1 MPRTPK
7 NAENDPTPDDP
18 FHSRS
23 GPKDDEK
30 SDRKPHPKTDRK
42 SDRRAADAALG
53 RKEPVGRGTV
63 VRALAALIVVGAS
76 LAAALLIPP
85 RLGLDLRGGTQI
97 VLQTRDGVGVVANAE
112 NTDRALEVLRK
123 RVDALGVAEPTLAR
137 SGERRIIVE
146 LPGVQDPREAAEVI
160 GRTAQ
165 LTFHPVLGP
174 GDPAA
179 VRDPAAAPA
188 TPTDPSKEQTLADED
203 GQPLQLGPAALTGS
217 AVDDAAPQTDPQQ
230 GPGWFITIDFTGPG
244 GTAWQQL
251 TGAAACAQPGD
262 PQRRVAIVLD
272 DRVISSPQVDPSIGC
287 NVGIGGGS
295 TQITGQF
302 TDAEARDLAAL
313 VRGGSLPLPVDVL
326 EQRTVGPTLGDEA
339 IDASTRA
346 AIIGLALTALF
357 ITVVYR
363 LVGLLATLAL
373 ASYTLIAYGVLV
385 YLGATLTLPGLA
397 GFVLAIGLAIDANVL
412 VFERAREEYAASAT
426 TARGTARTPRAR
438 LGSALTAGF
447 DRAWS
452 AILDSNV
459 TTLIAAGLLFWLAS
473 GPVRGFG
480 VTLGIGVIA
489 SMISALVVTRVLA
502 EIALRNRW
510 AVRHPGITG
519 VAGSGRVRRFVEE
532 RGPDLSRR
540 TGMFLAISA
549 LVLVASFA
557 GVALRGLNLGVEFT
571 GGRLLQYSTSAQID
585 VTTARAAVADAGF
598 PTAVV
603 QTTSEGGSEEV
614 TVRTRPISNDEA
626 AQIEAALKQID
637 PQVTKESDELVGPTL
652 GEELRNNALIALGV
666 ALAAQ
671 LLYLAF
677 RFRWTFGLAAVLAML
692 HDVVAVVG
700 LFAWLGR
707 PVDGV
712 FLAAALTIIGIS
724 VNDSVVVFDRI
735 RETWRE
741 RPGEPFAKVASR
753 AVLQTLPRTI
763 NTGIGAMAI
772 LGALTVLGGDS
783 LRDVSLALL
792 AGLVVGTWSTV
803 ATAVPLAAVFERLRA
818 RRLGSSGPIGAGAA
832 PGGPGTAARRT
843 PAGAGASGRGGR
855 WADAEDPTDPYAFVD
870 KGGAVKRGTAD

>member
-1 MPRTPK
+1 MSPGTPPDQLPDQPSDEQPPTAKSKARPDIGRLEPLPRAT
-7 NAENDPTPDDP
+7 
-18 FHSRS
+18 
-23 GPKDDEK
+23 
-30 SDRKPHPKTDRK
+30 
-42 SDRRAADAALG
+42 L
-53 RKEPVGRGTV
+53 
-63 VRALAALIVVGAS
+63 VRALAALAVVGAA
-76 LAAALLIPP
+76 LAAALMIPP

-97 VLQTRDGVGVVANAE
+97 VLETRDGPGVVANAE
-112 NTDRALEVLRK
+112 NTDKALEVLRK

-137 SGERRIIVE
+137 SGDNRIIVE
-146 LPGVQDPREAAEVI
+146 LPGVQDPREAAEVV

-174 GDPAA
+174 GDPADLPPA
-179 VRDPAAAPA
+179 DPAGPAAPGD
-188 TPTDPSKEQTLADED
+188 PTKERTIADES
-203 GQPLQLGPAALTGS
+203 GQPLQLGPSALTGS
-217 AVDDAAPQTDPQQ
+217 AVEDAAPQTDPQQ

-251 TGAAACAQPGD
+251 TAQAACAPPGE

-272 DRVISSPQVDPSIGC
+272 DAVISSPQVDPSIGC
-287 NVGIGGGS
+287 NAGIGGGS
-295 TQITGQF
+295 TQITGSF
-302 TDAEARDLAAL
+302 TDVEARDLAAL
-313 VRGGSLPLPVDVL
+313 VRGGALPLPVEVV
-326 EQRTVGPTLGDEA
+326 EQRTVGPTLGDDA
-339 IDASTRA
+339 IEASTRA
-346 AIIGLALTALF
+346 AVIGLALTALF

-373 ASYTLIAYGVLV
+373 ATYTLIAYGVLV

-412 VFERAREEYAASAT
+412 VFERAREEYQASAT

-438 LGSALTAGF
+438 LGSAITAGF
-447 DRAWS
+447 SRAWS

-459 TTLIAAGLLFWLAS
+459 TTLIAAGLLFMLAS

-480 VTLGIGVIA
+480 VTLGIGVVA

-502 EIALRNRW
+502 ELALRSRW
-510 AVRHPGITG
+510 AATHPGVTG
-519 VAGSGRVRRFVEE
+519 VAGAGRVRTLIEQ

-549 LVLVASFA
+549 LVVVASFA
-557 GVALRGLNLGVEFT
+557 GVAARGLNLGVEFT
-571 GGRLLQYSTSAQID
+571 GGRLLQYTTSTQVD
-585 VTTARAAVADAGF
+585 VAAAREAVGEAGF

-603 QTTSEGGSEEV
+603 QATGSGGSEEIS
-614 TVRTRPISNDEA
+614 VRTRPISNEQA
-626 AQIEAALKQID
+626 VQIEQALRGLD
-637 PQVTKESDELVGPTL
+637 PGLAKESDELVGPTL

-735 RETWRE
+735 RETWRDN
-741 RPGEPFAKVASR
+741 PTMPFAKVASR

-772 LGALTVLGGDS
+772 LAALTVLGGDS
-783 LRDVSLALL
+783 LQDVSLALL

-803 ATAVPLAAVFERLRA
+803 ATAIPLAALFERMRA
-818 RRLGSSGPIGAGAA
+818 RRLGESGPIGAEASPA
-832 PGGPGTAARRT
+832 SRPPARGGRT
-843 PAGAGASGRGGR
+843 PVAAGAGKPGRRDR
-855 WADAEDPTDPYAFVD
+855 WADAADPADPYAFVD
-870 KGGAVKRGTAD
+870 EDAPVRRGSAD

>member
-1 MPRTPK
+1 MSTTD
-7 NAENDPTPDDP
+7 EPTPDDP
-18 FHSRS
+18 TPDAAPDTARAK
-23 GPKDDEK
+23 GPKTRPD
-30 SDRKPHPKTDRK
+30 
-42 SDRRAADAALG
+42 
-53 RKEPVGRGTV
+53 VGRLEPLSRGSV
-63 VRALAALIVVGAS
+63 VRALAALAVVGAA
-76 LAAALLIPP
+76 LAAALMIPP

-97 VLQTRDGVGVVANAE
+97 VLQTRDGAGVVANAE
-112 NTDRALEVLRK
+112 NTDKALEVLRK

-137 SGERRIIVE
+137 SGENRIIVE

-174 GDPAA
+174 GDPADLPPA
-179 VRDPAAAPA
+179 DAAGPKTPADP
-188 TPTDPSKEQTLADED
+188 TKERTIADES
-203 GQPLQLGPAALTGS
+203 GQPLQLGPSALTGS
-217 AVDDAAPQTDPQQ
+217 AVSDAAPQTDPQQ

-251 TGAAACAQPGD
+251 TAQAACAPPGD

-272 DRVISSPQVDPSIGC
+272 DAVISSPQVDPSIGC
-287 NVGIGGGS
+287 NAGIGGGS
-295 TQITGQF
+295 TQITGSF

-313 VRGGSLPLPVDVL
+313 VRGGALPLPVDVI
-326 EQRTVGPTLGDEA
+326 EQRTVGPTLGDDA

-346 AIIGLALTALF
+346 AVIGLALTALF

-373 ASYTLIAYGVLV
+373 ATYTLLSYGALV

-412 VFERAREEYAASAT
+412 VFERAREEYTASAT

-459 TTLIAAGLLFWLAS
+459 TTLLAAGLLFWLAS

-480 VTLGIGVIA
+480 VTLGIGVVA
-489 SMISALVVTRVLA
+489 SMVSALVVTRVLA
-502 EIALRNRW
+502 ELALRSRW
-510 AVRHPGITG
+510 AATHPSITG
-519 VAGSGRVRRFVEE
+519 VAGAGRVRAWIEE
-532 RGPDLSRR
+532 HGPDLSRR
-540 TGMFLAISA
+540 TGMFLAVSA
-549 LVLVASFA
+549 LVVVASFA
-557 GVALRGLNLGVEFT
+557 GVAARGLNLGVEFT
-571 GGRLLQYSTSAQID
+571 GGRLLQYTTSTQVD
-585 VTTARAAVADAGF
+585 VAAAREAVSDAGF

-603 QTTSEGGSEEV
+603 QATGSGGAEEIS
-614 TVRTRPISNDEA
+614 VRTRPISNEQA
-626 AQIEAALKQID
+626 AQVEQALRSLD
-637 PQVTKESDELVGPTL
+637 PGLAKESDELVGPTL

-677 RFRWTFGLAAVLAML
+677 RFRWTFGLAAVLAMA

-707 PVDGV
+707 PIDGV

-735 RETWRE
+735 RETWRD
-741 RPGEPFAKVASR
+741 RPNEPFARVASR

-772 LGALTVLGGDS
+772 LAALTVLGGDS
-783 LRDVSLALL
+783 LQDVSLALL

-803 ATAVPLAAVFERLRA
+803 ATAVPLAALFERWRA
-818 RRLGSSGPIGAGAA
+818 RRLGESGPIGAQASGGSGGSGAVGRSA
-832 PGGPGTAARRT
+832 GRGRT
-843 PAGAGASGRGGR
+843 PVAAGAGAPSGRRRDR
-855 WADAEDPTDPYAFVD
+855 WADAPDPTDPYAFVD
-870 KGGAVKRGTAD
+870 DAAPPRRGSAD

>member
-1 MPRTPK
+1 M
-7 NAENDPTPDDP
+7 
-18 FHSRS
+18 
-23 GPKDDEK
+23 
-30 SDRKPHPKTDRK
+30 
-42 SDRRAADAALG
+42 
-53 RKEPVGRGTV
+53 
-63 VRALAALIVVGAS
+63 VRALAALLGGGAS
-76 LAAALLIPP
+76 RAAARLIPP

-174 GDPAA
+174 GDPAD
-179 VRDPAAAPA
+179 VRDPAAAGPA
-188 TPTDPSKEQTLADED
+188 TPADPSKEQTVPDED
-203 GQPLQLGPAALTGS
+203 GQPLRLGPASLTGS
-217 AVDDAAPQTDPQQ
+217 AVKDAAPQTDPQQ

-244 GTAWQQL
+244 GTGWQQL
-251 TGAAACAQPGD
+251 TGQAACAQPGD

-326 EQRTVGPTLGDEA
+326 EQRTVGPTLGDDA

-549 LVLVASFA
+549 LVLVVSFA

-571 GGRLLQYSTSAQID
+571 GGRLLQYATSSQID

-603 QTTSEGGSEEV
+603 QTSSEGGSDEV

-626 AQIEAALKQID
+626 AQIETALKQLD

-724 VNDSVVVFDRI
+724 VNDSVVVFDRV

-741 RPGEPFAKVASR
+741 RPDQPFAKVASH

-772 LGALTVLGGDS
+772 LAALTVLGGDS

-803 ATAVPLAAVFERLRA
+803 ATAVPLAAVFERMRA
-818 RRLGSSGPIGAGAA
+818 RRLGSSGPIGSGAA
-832 PGGPGTAARRT
+832 PGGPGTAGRRT
-843 PAGAGASGRGGR
+843 PVGAGASRGGGR

>member
-1 MPRTPK
+1 MPRRNGT
-7 NAENDPTPDDP
+7 NDPTPDDP
-18 FHSRS
+18 E
-23 GPKDDEK
+23 PA
-30 SDRKPHPKTDRK
+30 HPAARPTT
-42 SDRRAADAALG
+42 RRADPAPG
-53 RKEPVGRGTV
+53 RREPLGRGTV
-63 VRALAALIVVGAS
+63 VRALAALLVVGAS

-179 VRDPAAAPA
+179 VPDPAADPA
-188 TPTDPSKEQTLADED
+188 TPGDPAQEQTLPDED

-217 AVDDAAPQTDPQQ
+217 AVADAAPQTDPQQ

-251 TGAAACAQPGD
+251 TGDAACAPPGD

-287 NVGIGGGS
+287 NAGIGGGS
-295 TQITGQF
+295 TQITGRF

-313 VRGGSLPLPVDVL
+313 VRGGSLPLPVDVI
-326 EQRTVGPTLGDEA
+326 EQRTVGPTLGDSA
-339 IDASTRA
+339 IEASTRA
-346 AIIGLALTALF
+346 AVIGLALTALF

-480 VTLGIGVIA
+480 VTLGIGIVA
-489 SMISALVVTRVLA
+489 SMVSALVVTRVLA

-519 VAGSGRVRRFVEE
+519 LAGSGRVRRFVEE

-540 TGMFLAISA
+540 TGMFLATSA
-549 LVLVASFA
+549 LVVVAGSA
-557 GVALRGLNLGVEFT
+557 GIALRGLDLGVEFT
-571 GGRLLQYSTSAQID
+571 GGRLLQYSTSSELD
-585 VTTARAAVADAGF
+585 VTAAREAVSGAGF

-603 QTTSEGGSEEV
+603 QVTSEGGAEEV
-614 TVRTRPISNDEA
+614 TVRTRPIGNEEA
-626 AQIEAALKQID
+626 VQIEEALRGLD
-637 PQVTKESDELVGPTL
+637 PQLAKESDELIGPTL

-671 LLYLAF
+671 LLYLAV

-712 FLAAALTIIGIS
+712 FLASALTIIGLS

-735 RETWRE
+735 RETWRD
-741 RPGEPFAKVASR
+741 RPGEPFAAVASR

-772 LGALTVLGGDS
+772 LAALTVLGGDS

-803 ATAVPLAAVFERLRA
+803 ATAVPLAAVLERLRA
-818 RRLGSSGPIGAGAA
+818 RRA
-832 PGGPGTAARRT
+832 PGGTGRTRR
-843 PAGAGASGRGGR
+843 SGR
-855 WADAEDPTDPYAFVD
+855 WADSADPADPYAFVD
-870 KGGAVKRGTAD
+870 SGGRGGTAGRPDRTSSHGRGR